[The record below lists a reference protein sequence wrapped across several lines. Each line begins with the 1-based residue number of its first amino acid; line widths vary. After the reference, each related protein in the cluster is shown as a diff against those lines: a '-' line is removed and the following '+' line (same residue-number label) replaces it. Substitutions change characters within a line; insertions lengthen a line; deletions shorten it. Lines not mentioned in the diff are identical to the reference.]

1 MLDTA
6 LPSLLQHCHALPLHL
21 LQPRQP
27 VDTERWNEAWADAL
41 GQLHEFASHG
51 YYGLD
56 MQDLAPGSQQ
66 QAWNDWRC
74 AVRQALRLPELAYTR
89 GLPLT
94 NLEALFE
101 HVLHCSNEFAS
112 MSRSASEKGL
122 AQRHTLEVTGQDY
135 PAAVQLLALPVL
147 LERQEL
153 IPHIVQRLL
162 DNQCDRLLDYLSAAA
177 CDKTEAVEALFC
189 PVPYAA
195 LTPFFEQ
202 LEVYSTP
209 LLAYLQ
215 QAYPATPD
223 ALSPASWT
231 DIASTSTH
239 WAWEVA
245 ALVVLYDLND
255 NAFAAHP
262 RYPSDLV
269 AFARQRLEASY
280 PQSLRA

>member
-6 LPSLLQHCHALPLHL
+6 LPSLLQHCHALPWHL

-56 MQDLAPGSQQ
+56 MQDLPPGGQQ
-66 QAWNDWRC
+66 QAWDDWRD

-89 GLPLT
+89 GLSLT
-94 NLEALFE
+94 SLEALFE
-101 HVLHCSNEFAS
+101 HVLHCCNEFAS
-112 MSRSASEKGL
+112 MARSANEKGL
-122 AQRHTLEVTGQDY
+122 AAHHHTLEVAGQDY
-135 PAAVQLLALPVL
+135 ASAVQLLAFPVL

-153 IPHIVQRLL
+153 IPPIVQRLL

-189 PVPYAA
+189 PEPYAA

-202 LEVYSTP
+202 LEVYSAP
-209 LLAYLQ
+209 LQAYLQ
-215 QAYPATPD
+215 QAYPATTD
-223 ALSPASWT
+223 TLSPASWT
-231 DIASTSTH
+231 DIANHH

-262 RYPSDLV
+262 RYPADLV
-269 AFARQRLEASY
+269 TFARQRLDATY